1 MTQKTNTTPTYAPL
15 LAQRRRRREAA
26 LDRREQALTVLYD
39 RSDADVPTAE
49 PVAIGALLEWDSA
62 ATRPHW
68 HRLRAVANRFLGG
81 RRGPETHRVSPSSER
96 RMTMLTT
103 SSARTEAALAQ
114 RITGPGSGS
123 YSGTP
128 FPLARGAVA
137 AAGGT
142 TTDDAP
148 CEAMR
153 HDHGIIDP
161 SRHVSS
167 VGRR

>member
-1 MTQKTNTTPTYAPL
+1 MTQKTITTPTYAPL
-15 LAQRRRRREAA
+15 LAQRRRRHEAA

-39 RSDADVPTAE
+39 RSDAPAIE
-49 PVAIGALLEWDSA
+49 PVAIGALLDRHAA

-81 RRGPETHRVSPSSER
+81 RRGPETHRGPPSSER
-96 RMTMLTT
+96 RMTMLTM
-103 SSARTEAALAQ
+103 SSARTEAVLAQ
-114 RITGPGSGS
+114 RITGSGSGS

-137 AAGGT
+137 AAGAPT
-142 TTDDAP
+142 TADAP

-167 VGRR
+167 LGRR